1 MSLAQLVKLFVIRNI
16 KTERFLTSL
25 SVLGIALGIG
35 LFTSIRVASDRAISS
50 FESDIR
56 GLTPYT
62 EYEIT
67 HTAGIDFDESVYRG
81 VRSLAEDSFPVLRA
95 SAYFPS
101 LGESADINGI
111 YTIKTLGF
119 LRSASGHR
127 FETEAFFRDLNG
139 IIITKRLAAAHR
151 LKKGDSLPVQIYD
164 SLRELKVVDIIDA
177 PSVPSQTVIMDIG
190 NFQESF
196 GMAGRLSR
204 IDVAA
209 DGETAGRIR
218 QMLPAGL
225 SLEKKAQV
233 IENRKSLIAS
243 FRYNLEF
250 ISLIAIL
257 VGVFLLY
264 NTVFITV
271 VKKRTEIGILRGLG
285 ADRRTVV
292 LLFII
297 QGIVLGTIGSVL
309 GIGIGQAF
317 AYVSVAAVQR
327 TITSMYSAITIS
339 DYLITPAEALSA
351 LLLGLAISLAASA
364 VPAYESSRIQP
375 TESSR
380 EGSFESRYRRRR
392 ALFSCIGFIIIVAGM
407 TLSYLDYRLMPFPF
421 PFLAYA
427 GILLIILGFTLV
439 SPIYLS
445 FFIKI
450 MEQPVATTFGPAGS
464 IASADMQGSIYR
476 FSVALMSVAISCS
489 LIVSLLIVIVSFRN
503 SLTRWIT
510 QNISADVYIKPSSC
524 RSNFCFFPLSRDL
537 EQELRGFPEV
547 AGIDRFRT
555 LELTYEGRK
564 IVAGF
569 GDTEVARAF
578 SGKRNSGSAT
588 RFRESAARQEAGIS
602 TYLATNYGLARGGT
616 LELRTPRG
624 PARFL
629 IRDVF
634 SSYSTTSGFV
644 YMDRRWLTEYWGLD
658 DATQLGIY
666 AREGV
671 DIDRFIHRLKASLSP
686 RYSLDIMNTRELRE
700 RVLSIFNRTF
710 AITYAIEL
718 IAVAVALIGVVNTLL
733 ALVLERRREISIIRY
748 LGGSWGQI
756 RRMLMLSAGMVGI
769 TGIILGSLIGGIMSV
784 IFIQVINKISFGWQ
798 IDIDVPVGYLS
809 AVSAALFL
817 TTLLAGILPAR
828 VARKV
833 DPKKFISFE

>member
-1 MSLAQLVKLFVIRNI
+1 MSLLQLVRLFVIRSI
-16 KTERFLTSL
+16 RTERFLTSL
-25 SVLGIALGIG
+25 SIIGVALGIG

-56 GLTPYT
+56 SLTPYT

-67 HTAGIDFDESVYRG
+67 HSAGIDFDERIYER
-81 VRSLAEDSFPVLRA
+81 VRSLAEDSFPVLKA

-101 LGESADINGI
+101 LGESLDINGV

-119 LRSASGHR
+119 LRPAHR
-127 FETEAFFRDLNG
+127 QRFDTETFFRDLNG
-139 IIITKRLAAAHR
+139 IIITKHFADAHS
-151 LKKGDSLPVQIYD
+151 LKKGDSLPAQVYD
-164 SLRELKVVDIIDA
+164 SLHELKVVDIIDA
-177 PSVPSQTVIMDIG
+177 PSVPSNAVIMDIG

-196 GMAGRLSR
+196 ALTGKLSR

-209 DGETAGRIR
+209 DETTAGRIR
-218 QMLPAGL
+218 KILPPGL

-233 IENRKSLIAS
+233 IENRKSLLAS

-250 ISLIAIL
+250 VGLIAIL

-285 ADRRTVV
+285 AGRRTVV
-292 LLFII
+292 LLFVI
-297 QGIVLGTIGSVL
+297 QGLFLGTIGSFL

-317 AYVSVAAVQR
+317 AYVSVAAVQK
-327 TITSMYSAITIS
+327 TITSMYSAVTIS
-339 DYLITPAEALSA
+339 DYLITPAEAFSA
-351 LLLGLAISLAASA
+351 LLLGVVISLAAS
-364 VPAYESSRIQP
+364 VIPAYESSRILP

-380 EGSFESRYRRRR
+380 EGSFEGRRRR
-392 ALFSCIGFIIIVAGM
+392 RRGLFSCIGFIIIAVGM
-407 TLSYLDYRLMPFPF
+407 ASAYLDYRLMPFPF

-439 SPIYLS
+439 SPVYLS
-445 FFIKI
+445 FFIRL
-450 MEQPVATTFGPAGS
+450 MERPVGTTFGPAGS

-476 FSVALMSVAISCS
+476 FSVALMSVAISSS

-503 SLTRWIT
+503 SLTRWIN

-524 RSNFCFFPLSRDL
+524 RSNFCFFPLSPDL
-537 EQELRGFPEV
+537 VQTLQRLPGV

-555 LELTYEGRK
+555 LEIGYGGKK

-569 GDTEVARAF
+569 GDTEVARTF
-578 SGKRNSGSAT
+578 SQKRHSGSAA
-588 RFRESAARQEAGIS
+588 RFRESAARREAGIS
-602 TYLATNYGLARGGT
+602 TYIATKYGLKKGDA
-616 LELRTPRG
+616 LELQTPRG
-624 PARFL
+624 PVRFL

-634 SSYSTTSGFV
+634 SSYSTTSGFI
-644 YMDRRWLTEYWGLD
+644 YMDRRWLDEYWGLD
-658 DATQLGIY
+658 DATQLGLY
-666 AREGV
+666 VGEGV
-671 DIDRFIHRLKASLSP
+671 DISRFIRQLQAALSP

-718 IAVAVALIGVVNTLL
+718 IAVAVALIGVVNTLFS
-733 ALVLERRREISIIRY
+733 LVLERRREISVIRY

-756 RRMLMLSAGMVGI
+756 RRMLILSAGIVGI
-769 TGIILGSLIGGIMSV
+769 TGIILGSVIGGIMSV
-784 IFIQVINKISFGWQ
+784 IFIEVINKVSFGWQ
-798 IDIDVPVGYLS
+798 IDLDVPVGYLS
-809 AVSAALFL
+809 VVSAALFL
-817 TTLLAGILPAR
+817 TTLLAGVLPAR
-828 VARKV
+828 VARKI